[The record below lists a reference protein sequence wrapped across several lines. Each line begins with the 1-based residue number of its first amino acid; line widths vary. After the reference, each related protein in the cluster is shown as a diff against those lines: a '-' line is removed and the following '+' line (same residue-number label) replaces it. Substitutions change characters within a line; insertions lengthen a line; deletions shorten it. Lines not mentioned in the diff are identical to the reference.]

1 MASRPIDGCGTEVVK
16 AEREAHPQSHVR
28 RKMLVLWLL
37 HCGLTRAKTAT
48 VAGLGRATV
57 QRHVAAYRDGG
68 LDGLRQWDVTGPVS
82 DLASF
87 TYAIG
92 ASLTAAPVRTVA
104 EACDR
109 IEQLT
114 GLRREPTQVRTF
126 LKGLGFQWRRIGRPV
141 PPKKTCPNH
150 VREQREFL
158 DGQLRPRLDA
168 AAAGREHVFFVDA
181 AHFVFGTFLCCLGR
195 SRGCSCGRRPDDSV
209 STCWG
214 RGTPSPG
221 NWWRSPTRRW

>member
-1 MASRPIDGCGTEVVK
+1 MVWYRVQLTAAEQDVVI
-16 AEREAHPQSHVR
+16 AEHEAHPQSHVR

-57 QRHVAAYRDGG
+57 QRYVAAYRDGG
-68 LDGLRQWDVTGPVS
+68 LAGLRQWDVTGPVS

-87 TYAIG
+87 TDAISD
-92 ASLTAAPVRTVA
+92 SLTAAPVRTVA

-126 LKGLGFQWRRIGRPV
+126 LKGLGFQWRRIRALPI
-141 PPKKTCPNH
+141 PPKKTCPTTSGSNGSSWI
-150 VREQREFL
+150 V
-158 DGQLRPRLDA
+158 
-168 AAAGREHVFFVDA
+168 
-181 AHFVFGTFLCCLGR
+181 
-195 SRGCSCGRRPDDSV
+195 
-209 STCWG
+209 
-214 RGTPSPG
+214 
-221 NWWRSPTRRW
+221 N